1 MSKVVVYTAI
11 FGNKDDA
18 PKLINKE
25 QLGNLDIAFVCVT
38 DNPDI
43 QTSDYEVKLVE
54 RRFSDITKNAR
65 NIKINGFDGIDAFDI
80 AIWHD
85 SSVQLHCDK
94 LHELAVFGE
103 DHMMSAFH
111 HVRYCV
117 YLETIACIDQKKDNP
132 ITLTKQVYRYFSE
145 GFPANFG
152 LHETT
157 IMVINLKTYLQ
168 SELRTIWWKEI
179 ADQSRRD
186 QISLPYARW
195 RSGTEVNLLAHW
207 SVRGHSNEFSAHV
220 GHRYAHYNDPWSF
233 SLATSYPVRMLCKKL
248 LYEMRRRR

>member
-1 MSKVVVYTAI
+1 MPRIVVYTAI

-18 PKLINKE
+18 PELINKK
-25 QLGNLDIAFVCVT
+25 QLGNLDVTFVCLT
-38 DNPDI
+38 DNPNLRS
-43 QTSDYEVKLVE
+43 SDYEVKLVE
-54 RRFSDITKNAR
+54 KRFSDITKNAR
-65 NIKINGFDGIDAFDI
+65 NIKINGFDGIENFDI

-85 SSVQLHCDK
+85 SSIQLHCDQLAK
-94 LHELAVFGE
+94 LAEFGHEHGI
-103 DHMMSAFH
+103 SAFH

-132 ITLTKQVYRYFSE
+132 LTLTKQVYNYFKE

-157 IMVINLKTYLQ
+157 IMVFNLKTYLQ

-179 ADQSRRD
+179 EKHSRRD

-195 RSGTEVNLLAHW
+195 RSGIEVNLLAHW
-207 SVRGHSNEFSAHV
+207 KEKGHNNEFSTYV
-220 GHRYAHYNDPWSF
+220 GHRYAHYNDSWPYSF
-233 SLATSYPVRMLCKKL
+233 LTSFLVRTICKKL